1 MGIES
6 QLHPWSYI
14 DVICRQELTSLE
26 FNKAWRLMEKLLRSY
41 ATDLGNCQIRC
52 GGCILWPDSVAD
64 FMRINQFFARPRRF
78 YAFNDVWLSD
88 MRICENSCNLNNGK
102 YCVCDK
108 FVWNQRRRTL
118 NKFQIALPIYNH
130 WYIHIYIYY
139 IIDCQCFRSILDQSL
154 GTARCVKL
162 RPAWMASRRPNSEFP
177 CVLGVRTNIKSNE
190 PWYIEYGNR

>member
-1 MGIES
+1 MRQILATARFVAEVAFSGRIALLISCES
-6 QLHPWSYI
+6 IS
-14 DVICRQELTSLE
+14 
-26 FNKAWRLMEKLLRSY
+26 
-41 ATDLGNCQIRC
+41 
-52 GGCILWPDSVAD
+52 
-64 FMRINQFFARPRRF
+64 FFARPRRF

-130 WYIHIYIYY
+130 WYIHIYIYPY

-154 GTARCVKL
+154 GTARYVKL

-177 CVLGVRTNIKSNE
+177 CVLGVRTNIKSNVYN
-190 PWYIEYGNR
+190 PDGIHRIRNRSFRPLIYI